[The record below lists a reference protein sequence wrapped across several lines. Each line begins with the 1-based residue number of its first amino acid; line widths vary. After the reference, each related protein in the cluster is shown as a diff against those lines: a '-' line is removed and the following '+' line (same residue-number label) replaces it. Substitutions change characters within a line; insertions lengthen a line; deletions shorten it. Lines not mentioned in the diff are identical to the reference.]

1 MGCLGKRGRMAKKV
15 ILEEVVEAVPTTQ
28 VPPVNEDGFNVEE

>member
-1 MGCLGKRGRMAKKV
+1 MAKKV